1 MRNSVIERFNPLK
14 SPNRPIAQS
23 PNRPIAQSPNHRFMR
38 ILITGGAGQVGW
50 ELRRTLAI
58 FGEVVAP
65 PRDIL
70 DLASADSIVSA
81 VRGVR
86 PDLIVNAAAFTAVDQ
101 AESETDLAMKI
112 NGDAPRILAEEA
124 ALRNA
129 ALIHYSTDYVFDGRK
144 AEPYREDDETAPI
157 NVYGRTKLAGE
168 QGVRAADAA
177 HLVFRTSWVY
187 GSRGRNFLLTM
198 LRLARQRKKLKVV
211 DDQFGAPTSARL
223 IAEATSGALAKNY
236 AGGKLDID
244 GMREISGLYH
254 LTAAGRTT
262 WYGFA
267 QAILAGKEG
276 MAKVSPIP
284 TSSYPTP
291 ARRPQNSMLDN
302 SKLEKQFGFTLPD
315 WKVGLQ
321 LCLEE
326 LGD

>member
-1 MRNSVIERFNPLK
+1 
-14 SPNRPIAQS
+14 
-23 PNRPIAQSPNHRFMR
+23 MR

-65 PRDIL
+65 SRDIL
-70 DLASADSIVSA
+70 DLASADSIVAA

-86 PDLIVNAAAFTAVDQ
+86 PGLIVNAAAYTAVDK
-101 AESETDLAMKI
+101 AESESELAMKI

-129 ALIHYSTDYVFDGRK
+129 ALIHYSTDYVFDGSK
-144 AEPYREDDETAPI
+144 AEPYREDAAAAPI
-157 NVYGRTKLAGE
+157 NVYGHTKLTGE
-168 QGVRAADAA
+168 RGVIAAKAA
-177 HLVFRTSWVY
+177 HFIFRTSWVY

-198 LRLARQRKKLKVV
+198 LRLGRQRRELKVV

-223 IAEATSGALAKNY
+223 IAEATAGTIAKNY
-236 AGGKLDID
+236 SGGRLDID
-244 GMREISGLYH
+244 GFREIGGLYH

-262 WYGFA
+262 WFGFA
-267 QAILAGKEG
+267 QAILTGREG
-276 MAKVSPIP
+276 VATVLPIP
-284 TSSYPTP
+284 TSAYPTP
-291 ARRPQNSMLDN
+291 ARRPQNSVLDN
-302 SKLEKQFGFTLPD
+302 GKLEKQFGFSLPD

-326 LGD
+326 LGDWVIG

>member
-1 MRNSVIERFNPLK
+1 
-14 SPNRPIAQS
+14 
-23 PNRPIAQSPNHRFMR
+23 MR
-38 ILITGGAGQVGW
+38 ILITGGAGQLGW
-50 ELRRTLAI
+50 ELRRALAI

-65 PRDIL
+65 TRDLL
-70 DLASADSIVSA
+70 DLASADSIAAA

-86 PDLIVNAAAFTAVDQ
+86 PGLIVNAAAYTAVDK
-101 AESETDLAMKI
+101 AESESGLAMKI
-112 NGDAPRILAEEA
+112 NGEAPRILADEA
-124 ALRNA
+124 ASQGA

-144 AEPYREDDETAPI
+144 AEPYREGDEAAPV

-168 QGVRAADAA
+168 QGVMAATSPYFI
-177 HLVFRTSWVY
+177 FRTSWVY

-198 LRLARQRKKLKVV
+198 LRLGRERKELKVV

-223 IAEATSGALAKNY
+223 IAEATAGAVAKNFSRGRLNTD
-236 AGGKLDID
+236 AF
-244 GMREISGLYH
+244 RETGGLYH

-267 QAILAGKEG
+267 QAILEGKEG

-284 TSSYPTP
+284 TSDYPTP
-291 ARRPQNSMLDN
+291 ARRPRNSVLDN
-302 SKLEKQFGFTLPD
+302 GKFEKQFGFSLPD
-315 WKVGLQ
+315 WEVGLR

>member
-1 MRNSVIERFNPLK
+1 
-14 SPNRPIAQS
+14 
-23 PNRPIAQSPNHRFMR
+23 MR

-50 ELRRTLAI
+50 ELRRTLAL

-65 PRDIL
+65 PRNIL
-70 DLASADSIVSA
+70 DLASVDSLVAA
-81 VRGVR
+81 VRDVR
-86 PDLIVNAAAFTAVDQ
+86 PSLIVNAAAYTAVDK
-101 AESETDLAMKI
+101 AETDSGLAMKI
-112 NGDAPRILAEEA
+112 NGDAPRILAEQA
-124 ALRNA
+124 ALQNA

-144 AEPYREDDETAPI
+144 AEPYREDDEAAPI

-168 QGVRAADAA
+168 LGVMAAGAT
-177 HLVFRTSWVY
+177 HLIFRTSWVY

-198 LRLARQRKKLKVV
+198 LRLAKERKELKVV

-223 IAEATSGALAKNY
+223 IAEATAAAIARNFVD
-236 AGGKLDID
+236 GKLDLD
-244 GMREISGLYH
+244 RVGEMGGLYH

-267 QAILAGKEG
+267 QAILAGKAG

-284 TSSYPTP
+284 TSGYPTP

-302 SKLEKQFGFTLPD
+302 SKLEKQFGFSLPD
-315 WKVGLQ
+315 WKTGLT

-326 LGD
+326 LERG

>member
-1 MRNSVIERFNPLK
+1 
-14 SPNRPIAQS
+14 
-23 PNRPIAQSPNHRFMR
+23 MR
-38 ILITGGAGQVGW
+38 ILVTGGAGQLGW

-65 PRDIL
+65 SRDIL
-70 DLASADSIVSA
+70 DLASVDSIVAA

-86 PDLIVNAAAFTAVDQ
+86 PSLIVNAAAYTAVDK
-101 AESETDLAMKI
+101 AESESELAMKI

-144 AEPYREDDETAPI
+144 AEPYREDDEAAPI

-168 QGVRAADAA
+168 QGVMAAKAA
-177 HLVFRTSWVY
+177 HLIFRTSWVY

-198 LRLARQRKKLKVV
+198 LRLAKERKELKVV
-211 DDQFGAPTSARL
+211 DDQVGAPTSARL
-223 IAEATSGALAKNY
+223 IAEATAGAIAKNF
-236 AGGKLDID
+236 ADGVLDLD
-244 GMREISGLYH
+244 RFRQMGGLYH

-267 QAILAGKEG
+267 QAILTGKEG

-284 TSSYPTP
+284 TSGYPTP
-291 ARRPQNSMLDN
+291 ARRPQNSVLDN
-302 SKLEKQFGFTLPD
+302 SKLEKQFGFSLPD

-321 LCLEE
+321 LCIEE
-326 LGD
+326 LSG

>member
-1 MRNSVIERFNPLK
+1 
-14 SPNRPIAQS
+14 
-23 PNRPIAQSPNHRFMR
+23 MR

-50 ELRRTLAI
+50 ELRRALAI

-70 DLASADSIVSA
+70 DLASADSIVTA
-81 VRGVR
+81 VRGIR
-86 PDLIVNAAAFTAVDQ
+86 PGLIVNAAAYTAVDK
-101 AESETDLAMKI
+101 AESESGLAMTI
-112 NGDAPRILAEEA
+112 NGEAPRILAEEA

-129 ALIHYSTDYVFDGRK
+129 ALIHYSTDYVFDGSK
-144 AEPYREDDETAPI
+144 AEPYREDDEAAPI

-168 QGVRAADAA
+168 QGVMAAEAA
-177 HLVFRTSWVY
+177 HLIFRTSWVY
-187 GSRGRNFLLTM
+187 GPRGSNFLLTM
-198 LRLARQRKKLKVV
+198 LRLAKERKELKDV

-223 IAEATSGALAKNY
+223 IAEATAGAIARNF
-236 AGGKLDID
+236 ADGRLDLD
-244 GMREISGLYH
+244 RLRQMGGLYH

-267 QAILAGKEG
+267 QAILTGKEG
-276 MAKVSPIP
+276 MAKVLPIP
-284 TSSYPTP
+284 TSGYPTP
-291 ARRPQNSMLDN
+291 ARRQQNSVLDN
-302 SKLEKQFGFTLPD
+302 GKLEKQFGFSLPD

>member
-1 MRNSVIERFNPLK
+1 
-14 SPNRPIAQS
+14 
-23 PNRPIAQSPNHRFMR
+23 MR
-38 ILITGGAGQVGW
+38 ILVTGGAGQLGW

-65 PRDIL
+65 QRDIL
-70 DLASADSIVSA
+70 DLASADSIVAA

-86 PDLIVNAAAFTAVDQ
+86 PGLIVNAAAYTAVDK
-101 AESETDLAMKI
+101 AESEPGLAMKI

-144 AEPYREDDETAPI
+144 AEPYREDDEAAPI

-168 QGVRAADAA
+168 QGVMAANAA
-177 HLVFRTSWVY
+177 HLIFRTSWVY

-198 LRLARQRKKLKVV
+198 LRLAKERKELKVV

-223 IAEATSGALAKNY
+223 IAEATAGAIARNF
-236 AGGKLDID
+236 ADGRLDLD
-244 GMREISGLYH
+244 RFRQTGGLYH

-267 QAILAGKEG
+267 QAILTGKEG
-276 MAKVSPIP
+276 VAKVSPIP
-284 TSSYPTP
+284 TSGYPTP
-291 ARRPQNSMLDN
+291 ARRPQNSVLDN
-302 SKLEKQFGFTLPD
+302 SKLEKQFGFSLPD
-315 WKVGLQ
+315 WKVGLR

>member
-1 MRNSVIERFNPLK
+1 
-14 SPNRPIAQS
+14 
-23 PNRPIAQSPNHRFMR
+23 MR
-38 ILITGGAGQVGW
+38 ILITGGAGQLGW

-65 PRDIL
+65 SRDIL
-70 DLASADSIVSA
+70 DLASVDSIVAA

-86 PDLIVNAAAFTAVDQ
+86 PSLIVNAAAYTAVDK
-101 AESETDLAMKI
+101 AESESELAMKI

-144 AEPYREDDETAPI
+144 AEPYREDDEAAPI

-168 QGVRAADAA
+168 QGVMAAKAA
-177 HLVFRTSWVY
+177 HLIFRTSWVY

-198 LRLARQRKKLKVV
+198 LRLAKERKELKVV
-211 DDQFGAPTSARL
+211 DDQVGAPTSARL
-223 IAEATSGALAKNY
+223 IAEATAGAIAKNF
-236 AGGKLDID
+236 ADGVLDLD
-244 GMREISGLYH
+244 RFRQMGGLYH

-267 QAILAGKEG
+267 QAILTGKEG

-284 TSSYPTP
+284 TSGYPTP
-291 ARRPQNSMLDN
+291 ARRPQNSVLDN
-302 SKLEKQFGFTLPD
+302 SKLEKQFGFSLPD

-321 LCLEE
+321 LCIEE
-326 LGD
+326 LSG